1 MELSQLVNA
10 GSDERDF
17 RHPNAALRDSVAPE
31 ADGPDP
37 VRVSFAPA
45 GLSPAVKTP
54 CLYIG
59 PAGQRC
65 DRPARADGFC
75 SKHQQNA
82 SDSNEVPSST
92 IAKRALAVI
101 GVIAA
106 LWPLIVDL
114 VRELLR
120 LLR

>member
-10 GSDERDF
+10 GSDERDL
-17 RHPNAALRDSVAPE
+17 RDPNAALRDSV
-31 ADGPDP
+31 
-37 VRVSFAPA
+37 APA

-106 LWPLIVDL
+106 LWPLIIDL

>member
-1 MELSQLVNA
+1 MELSLLVNA
-10 GSDERDF
+10 ANEEGD
-17 RHPNAALRDSVAPE
+17 PNARPEALRGSAPPV
-31 ADGPDP
+31 GPE
-37 VRVSFAPA
+37 PA
-45 GLSPAVKTP
+45 LRTP

-65 DRPARADGFC
+65 NRPARASGFC
-75 SKHQQNA
+75 SRHRLNP
-82 SDSNEVPSST
+82 SDSGEVSNAT
-92 IAKRALAVI
+92 IVKRTVAAI